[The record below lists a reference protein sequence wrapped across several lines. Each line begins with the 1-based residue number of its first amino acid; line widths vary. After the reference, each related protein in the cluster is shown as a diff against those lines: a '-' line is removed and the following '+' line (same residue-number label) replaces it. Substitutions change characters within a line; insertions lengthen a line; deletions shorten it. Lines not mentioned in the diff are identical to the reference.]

1 MNSLLKKNV
10 ISSKEITMASIA
22 DKARKAKN
30 LATETFGS
38 VSLSKTKK
46 LANQNAKAAGK
57 KLTPSEE
64 NRAAKIM
71 QTRRQNDR
79 DRTAARGASIE
90 KMQAKKATAKRM
102 VAAVAGAP
110 AAKNVAPKPAV
121 KSRLKATT
129 KKKGM

>member
-1 MNSLLKKNV
+1 
-10 ISSKEITMASIA
+10 MASIA

-79 DRTAARGASIE
+79 DRTAARGANIE

-110 AAKNVAPKPAV
+110 ASK
-121 KSRLKATT
+121 KATP
-129 KKKGM
+129 KQAANAKAKAAAMKKGKK

>member
-1 MNSLLKKNV
+1 
-10 ISSKEITMASIA
+10 MASIA

-46 LANQNAKAAGK
+46 IVKENAKAAGK

-64 NRAAKIM
+64 NRAAKIV

-79 DRTAARGASIE
+79 DRTAARGAGIE
-90 KMQAKKATAKRM
+90 KMQAKKATANRM
-102 VAAVAGAP
+102 IAAVSGGAP
-110 AAKNVAPKPAV
+110 AAKKAAPKPAV
-121 KSRLKATT
+121 RAKA
-129 KKKGM
+129 KAAAMKKGKK